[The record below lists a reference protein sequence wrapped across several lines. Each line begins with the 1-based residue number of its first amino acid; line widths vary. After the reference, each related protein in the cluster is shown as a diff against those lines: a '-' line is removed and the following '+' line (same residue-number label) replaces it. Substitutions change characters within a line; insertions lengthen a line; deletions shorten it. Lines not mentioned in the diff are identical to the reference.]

1 MERCLLDLLQQEKDC
16 LTRINRSENR
26 VAALKIEIEHLKD
39 SFKSCE
45 WRDHDIEKIQ
55 QQIVHAENVAVLAKS
70 RLADTR
76 SEMRDYL
83 LEVFK

>member
-1 MERCLLDLLQQEKDC
+1 MERCLLDLLQREKDC
-16 LTRINRSENR
+16 VTRINRSENR
-26 VAALKIEIEHLKD
+26 VAALKIEIERLKD
-39 SFKSCE
+39 AFKSCE

-55 QQIVHAENVAVLAKS
+55 KQIVHAENVAVLAKS

>member
-1 MERCLLDLLQQEKDC
+1 MERCLLDLLQREKDYA
-16 LTRINRSENR
+16 TRINRSENR
-26 VAALKIEIEHLKD
+26 VAALKIEIERLKD
-39 SFKSCE
+39 AFKSCE
-45 WRDHDIEKIQ
+45 WRYHDIEKIQ
-55 QQIVHAENVAVLAKS
+55 KQIVHAENVAVLAKS